1 MFSSPGCL
9 ECKAGRTYRVLA
21 MDYPAGTSSHCSKG
35 PRRAN
40 LLSHFLC
47 CKALNRFSIFSKILD
62 VFSFFF
68 FLLSKGYEGKRSENQ
83 EGISVA

>member
-1 MFSSPGCL
+1 
-9 ECKAGRTYRVLA
+9 
-21 MDYPAGTSSHCSKG
+21 MDHPAGTSSHCSKG

-62 VFSFFF
+62 VFSLFFF
-68 FLLSKGYEGKRSENQ
+68 FCQKVMKVKGQKIKREFLLRDPIVFKVKNHK
-83 EGISVA
+83 